1 MPDLL
6 ILVSVVLVDSLL
18 SRDFLMPLRSWLSR
32 LSFLKLQTC
41 LRFLFVLFK
50 RADADIRITIHRA
63 RFLDLQYGLGTGDR
77 LRNFRDLASN
87 FYGCVLCTPV
97 LLLYSRWYYTS

>member
-1 MPDLL
+1 MCGDFENPNKELKKPSSLSVEPKLGVSVSIVPDLL

-63 RFLDLQYGLGTGDR
+63 RFSDLCIR
-77 LRNFRDLASN
+77 
-87 FYGCVLCTPV
+87 P
-97 LLLYSRWYYTS
+97 